1 MFKKMLFNPSLVWW
15 LLKKKF
21 SKIDV
26 LDDSYEWLMDVGMPF
41 ISQKEL
47 EKDLFDVNER
57 S

>member
-15 LLKKKF
+15 LLKEKF
-21 SKIDV
+21 SKKEVESD
-26 LDDSYEWLMDVGMPF
+26 WWMDVGMPF
-41 ISQKEL
+41 ISQNEL